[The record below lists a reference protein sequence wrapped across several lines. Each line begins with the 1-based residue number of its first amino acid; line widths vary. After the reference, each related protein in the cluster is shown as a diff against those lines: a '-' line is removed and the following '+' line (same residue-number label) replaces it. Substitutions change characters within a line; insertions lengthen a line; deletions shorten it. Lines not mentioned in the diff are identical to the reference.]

1 MLQVVGERRINR
13 YSIVVGN
20 ALQRDRH
27 LKARQAVFSPN
38 GFFERLSSFWSDH
51 FSINTL
57 KSTAVRILA
66 ALYEAE
72 AIRPHLA
79 GRFSDLPRAFVL
91 HPTMLDYLDQ
101 IRSMGPSS
109 PVGLKSGRA
118 DLAFTED
125 EQAFFVRL
133 YRNDPAFAMVPR
145 EARETET
152 DMFSDRIRADE
163 EKRSAGI
170 PPSRNWRRPCFTSSS
185 AYPRTIWKP
194 RSFPGW
200 ASTSGPPICAA
211 SYSSMSNA
219 RKIQLSW

>member
-133 YRNDPAFAMVPR
+133 YRNDPAFGWPFAKRRGRTCFPTGFARKR
-145 EARETET
+145 ESGAPASHR
-152 DMFSDRIRADE
+152 R
-163 EKRSAGI
+163 G
-170 PPSRNWRRPCFTSSS
+170 NWRRPCFTSSL

-200 ASTSGPPICAA
+200 ASTSGLPICAA